1 MKNILL
7 IGFFTILALISKAQ
21 TQDGLYDSKDLFRSD
36 SDTTK
41 ALPPVDVNPEF
52 SGGKVAAQKFIG
64 EHLHIPRDIRE
75 GGPSFGVVFVAFIV
89 EKDGSLSHFKI
100 EKSYRKSADAEALR
114 VIKLSPKWIPGN
126 VAGQPCRTNVCLP
139 LTFRAIVIEEN

>member
-1 MKNILL
+1 MV
-7 IGFFTILALISKAQ
+7 SKAQ
-21 TQDGLYDSKDLFRSD
+21 TQDGLYDSKDLLRSD

-52 SGGKVAAQKFIG
+52 SGGKEGFRNFIG
-64 EHLHIPRDIRE
+64 QHLHTPRDISE
-75 GGPSFGVVFVAFIV
+75 GGRSFGVVFVAFIV
-89 EKDGSLSHFKI
+89 EKDGSLTHFKI

-139 LTFRAIVIEEN
+139 CTFRVVEEN